1 MLSDSGG
8 AERARLGLCS
18 LEGPQ
23 YNATN
28 LANHDLG
35 HMVSPNVSACHLA
48 CCSEQACGGFTYTP
62 YLDRAYTPSLDRAS
76 PACARGSS
84 CCFLKTR
91 GALKE
96 QLQPRRA
103 AHDERDTARP
113 GARAAAGGSCQ
124 SPDDCFGGGDCASR
138 RCACDATWTGPHCEQ
153 LHLLPIDVVHP
164 GFPVD
169 GPGPT
174 RPSLPTNSTFPWGGA
189 VAEDQGVFHLLF
201 TEWLNHCPMTF
212 KTFATSTHIA
222 HATAPT
228 AVGPWTRV
236 GVAVP
241 QAAGNPALSRAP
253 DGTWL
258 LYFTN
263 YRWDSPVRNC
273 TGPASATSWGPPAYQ
288 PTGRPYP
295 GGKAC
300 GGPHGETMGLSLAY
314 SKNLSGPWT
323 IKYDVISVPATN
335 PGGPVFLG
343 NGTLLLPFQTW
354 LPTHECTKPT
364 CITIVSAPS
373 WDAFPYRTCPLGTPG
388 LDRSTCIEQYD
399 GPLSVEAKIR
409 AMFECFA
416 RQARES
422 PRVDAPGT
430 YGWARVER
438 RQRLHLALQLQH
450 HELQLRSGAQRRDT
464 DRLRQHARQQPRRA
478 ARAAQPQNGVAHC
491 DLDSLLPEQRSCPA
505 RPGW

>member
-1 MLSDSGG
+1 
-8 AERARLGLCS
+8 
-18 LEGPQ
+18 
-23 YNATN
+23 
-28 LANHDLG
+28 
-35 HMVSPNVSACHLA
+35 MVSPNVSACHLA

-153 LHLLPIDVVHP
+153 LHLLPIDAVHP

-300 GGPHGETMGLSLAY
+300 GGPHGEAMGLSLAY

-399 GPLSVEAKIR
+399 GPLSVEDPSNVWRDKRGNLHVLMHQAHTGGR
-409 AMFECFA
+409 AWIDDNGSTWHYNYNITSYSFA
-416 RQARES
+416 PALSDGTRIDCASTPGSSRGE
-422 PRVDAPGT
+422 PRVLLNPRTGLPTALSTVCFQNNGPALRAQG
-430 YGWARVER
+430 GEKQFWSRILL
-438 RQRLHLALQLQH
+438 QRINAD
-450 HELQLRSGAQRRDT
+450 EG
-464 DRLRQHARQQPRRA
+464 
-478 ARAAQPQNGVAHC
+478 G
-491 DLDSLLPEQRSCPA
+491 E
-505 RPGW
+505 